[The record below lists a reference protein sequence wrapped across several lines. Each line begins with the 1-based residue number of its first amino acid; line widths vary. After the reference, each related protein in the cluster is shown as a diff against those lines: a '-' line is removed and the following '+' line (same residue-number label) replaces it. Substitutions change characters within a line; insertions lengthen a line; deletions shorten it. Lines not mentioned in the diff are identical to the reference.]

1 MKSHLSLA
9 ASAAIAL
16 ASLGSLGGA
25 AGDLAARVIKPV
37 ENSAGQ
43 SQPAK
48 PTKSAPGDTKTDR
61 LRSGFWSRPKAPV
74 GKRLR
79 QSMAQNRRVAK
90 KKRNVKRT
98 NK

>member
-1 MKSHLSLA
+1 MKKIHLA

-25 AGDLAARVIKPV
+25 TGDSAARIIKPA

-48 PTKSAPGDTKTDR
+48 PTKAAPGDTKTNR
-61 LRSGFWSRPKAPV
+61 LQARRRMPLPVAPR
-74 GKRLR
+74 GKRLS
-79 QSMAQNRRVAK
+79 QSVAQNRRDATK
-90 KKRNVKRT
+90 ARNVKRS
-98 NK
+98 KK